1 MNHEIQPGDDAR
13 DDGSQIVLPCGPIT
27 IGTFVCPSG
36 MFGGASAVM
45 AALSATSFFVQH
57 DVIIHSPPIA
67 SHIVRVDPVE
77 RRHSG
82 ILVHMPLA
90 FERRSH
96 PTFSMGGLALPFE
109 PLAIIRGGSYPGL
122 QVLCAS
128 RLYCP
133 HASRRVGF
141 GTGDIPII
149 FRTATFDFRICL
161 SHLVRMPP
169 PHQGSEDKVT
179 VRP

>member
-13 DDGSQIVLPCGPIT
+13 DDGSQIALPCGPIT

-57 DVIIHSPPIA
+57 DVIVHSPPIA

-109 PLAIIRGGSYPGL
+109 PLAIIRGGSYPDFKYFVRL
-122 QVLCAS
+122 AS
-128 RLYCP
+128 TAPMPLDELDLELGTFQSSFALPR
-133 HASRRVGF
+133 SIF
-141 GTGDIPII
+141 GSV
-149 FRTATFDFRICL
+149 F
-161 SHLVRMPP
+161 PP
-169 PHQGSEDKVT
+169 S
-179 VRP
+179 